1 MEDLTA
7 EDVEFRMKEYLDT
20 NVPSFEVKELKVQ

>member
-7 EDVEFRMKEYLDT
+7 EDIEFRMKEYLDM
-20 NVPSFEVKELKVQ
+20 NVPPFKLFDPLY